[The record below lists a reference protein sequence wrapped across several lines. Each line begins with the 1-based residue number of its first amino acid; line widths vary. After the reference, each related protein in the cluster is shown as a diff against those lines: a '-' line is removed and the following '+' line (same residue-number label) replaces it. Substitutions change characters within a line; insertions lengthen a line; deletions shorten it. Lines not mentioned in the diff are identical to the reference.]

1 MIVSDPLSLQL
12 TDLFPSNGSFNSQFV
27 GVAPQKTEVKAQQE
41 WYSAIVSIQ
50 QLLHLTISPQCP
62 KTVQGVVIS
71 SPTPAITH
79 TELVG
84 HLEVAVFSPSLEGKM
99 ILPACEKNTV
109 FTDQLFSPINIP
121 LQGQDSLN
129 NEDFCLVLTNEFSCL
144 LVKGTNSHKQ
154 SIFNFSFDPDLINQA
169 WALLRKKLVINYQY
183 QENYLQELINKFSPR
198 SPHYKIVSHFSQCLL
213 ENIRLSD
220 LKPSEEIISHSQEK
234 RHQSISLKKTPL
246 PPYPEIELLQA
257 LTHEIRTPLTS
268 IKTLT
273 KLLQKKAKSFPE
285 LTKYLEMIEQECSEQ
300 INRMDLIF
308 RVAELEATPHKQ
320 KELNLVP
327 VCLEQILNQ
336 TIPIWKRQAQRRN
349 IVLDFIVPQ
358 KLPQVVSDPVIL
370 TQMLGGLMEKFT
382 RNIPS
387 GGHFQVLV
395 LPSGDQLKLQ
405 FLSESNLNNNQVKCL
420 GKLLLFQPETGSLSL
435 NPDVTKHIFNV
446 LGGKL
451 IIKQNQNKGEVLT
464 VFLPLGKQKRT
475 TNHPQLTMDS

>member
-12 TDLFPSNGSFNSQFV
+12 TSLFPSSGSFNAQFV
-27 GVAPQKTEVKAQQE
+27 DVPSEKTELKAQQE
-41 WYSAIVSIQ
+41 WDSAIASIQ
-50 QLLHLTISPQCP
+50 QLLRLTIAPQTQ
-62 KTVQGVVIS
+62 KTIQGVVIS

-79 TELVG
+79 TELLYN
-84 HLEVAVFSPSLEGKM
+84 LEIAVFSPSLEGKM

-109 FTDQLFSPINIP
+109 VTPQLFSPINIP
-121 LQGQDSLN
+121 LQQQDCLN

-144 LVKGTNSHKQ
+144 FVKGFNLQGQ
-154 SIFNFSFDPDLINQA
+154 SIFNFSFDPNLIHQA
-169 WALLRKKLVINYQY
+169 WILLRKKLVINYQY
-183 QENYLQELINKFSPR
+183 QEKYLQELINKFSPKT
-198 SPHYKIVSHFSQCLL
+198 PDYKIVSQFSQCLI
-213 ENIRLSD
+213 ENLRLID
-220 LKPSEEIISHSQEK
+220 LKSSEALATKDIQQ
-234 RHQSISLKKTPL
+234 RRQSISLKKTPL

-273 KLLQKKAKSFPE
+273 KLLQKKAKSSPD
-285 LTKYLEMIEQECSEQ
+285 LVKYIEMIEQECTEQ

-320 KELNLVP
+320 KEVNLVP
-327 VCLEQILNQ
+327 ICLEQILNQ

-349 IVLDFIVPQ
+349 IVLDFIIPQ

-405 FLSESNLNNNQVKCL
+405 FLSESNMNSNQVKCL

-451 IIKQNQNKGEVLT
+451 IIGQKQDKGEVLT
-464 VFLPLGKQKRT
+464 VFLPLGKQK
-475 TNHPQLTMDS
+475 QLTVDK

>member
-1 MIVSDPLSLQL
+1 MIVSDPLSLKL
-12 TDLFPSNGSFNSQFV
+12 IDLFPSNGSFNSQFV
-27 GVAPQKTEVKAQQE
+27 GVASEKSEVKAQQE
-41 WYSAIVSIQ
+41 WYSAIASIE
-50 QLLHLTISPQCP
+50 QLLHLTIPAHSP

-71 SPTPAITH
+71 SPSPAITH
-79 TELVG
+79 TELLQN
-84 HLEVAVFSPSLEGKM
+84 LEVAVFSSSLERQM
-99 ILPACEKNTV
+99 VLPVCEKNTV
-109 FTDQLFSPINIP
+109 VTEKIFSPINIP
-121 LQGQDSLN
+121 LQDQDSFN

-144 LVKGTNSHKQ
+144 LVKGINSQKQ
-154 SIFNFSFDPDLINQA
+154 AIFNFSFDPDLINQA
-169 WALLRKKLVINYQY
+169 WALLRKKIVLNYQY
-183 QENYLQELINKFSPR
+183 QENYLQELITTFSPR
-198 SPHYKIVSHFSQCLL
+198 TPHYKIVSHFSQFLL
-213 ENIRLSD
+213 ENLRLIA
-220 LKPSEEIISHSQEK
+220 LKPSEEIISKPSEK

-273 KLLQKKAKSFPE
+273 KLLQKKAKAFPE

-308 RVAELEATPHKQ
+308 RVAELEATPHKH

-349 IVLDFIVPQ
+349 IVLDFIVPK

-405 FLSESNLNNNQVKCL
+405 FLSESNLNSNQVKCL
-420 GKLLLFQPETGSLSL
+420 GKLLLFQPDTGSLSL

-451 IIKQNQNKGEVLT
+451 IIKQNQNKGEILT
-464 VFLPLGKQKRT
+464 IFLPLGKQQR
-475 TNHPQLTMDS
+475 MMGGES